1 MKFLIFDTETTG
13 LPVDFAASAF
23 KGPNNWPHIVSISW
37 AIMNETLT
45 KVLSSQS
52 YIIKPRGWEIPFEST
67 VIHGITTAEA
77 TEYGHDLAEVMDKFF
92 YEDCDG
98 YIAHNIHFDRNV
110 VYNAMLWDL
119 DYHYFEG
126 LGKPKMCTMQLGR
139 KLCKLP
145 KNKSPKLSE
154 LYEHCTGKKPTVS
167 SLHNSLFD
175 TLFLCDSI
183 SASSEIRIDL
193 IKSFEKQLNEG
204 QANVAPVLQKSEELT
219 STGDKGP
226 DNTLV

>member
-13 LPVDFAASAF
+13 LPVDFGASAF

-37 AIMNETLT
+37 AIMDDKFK

-52 YIIKPRGWEIPFEST
+52 YIIKPRGWDIPFES
-67 VIHGITTAEA
+67 VAIHGITTSEA
-77 TEYGHDLAEVMDKFF
+77 TEHGHDLAQVMDKFF
-92 YEDCDG
+92 SEDCDG

-119 DYHYFEG
+119 GYKFFEG
-126 LGKPKMCTMQLGR
+126 LGKPKMCTMIIGR
-139 KLCKLP
+139 NLCKLP

-154 LYEHCTGKKPTVS
+154 LYEFSTGKKPTIS
-167 SLHNSLFD
+167 CLHNSLYD

-183 SASSEIRIDL
+183 SACPEIRIDL
-193 IKSFEKQLNEG
+193 IKSYERQLNES
-204 QANVAPVLQKSEELT
+204 QANVAALVQEPTNTEANRKQ
-219 STGDKGP
+219 TGYD
-226 DNTLV
+226 LVV